1 MYKLHY
7 YYSPACLIL
16 IYFEVRINE
25 ILTTINHYIL
35 FGAKLL
41 LKNSK
46 FIHFLLLCMIYHT
59 EILAILPNYV

>member
-35 FGAKLL
+35 FVATLL

-46 FIHFLLLCMIYHT
+46 FIHFLVLCMIYHA